1 MEPKKKKTEL
11 EEKQQ
16 NDFEIPEMWTLDLVN
31 EYLNGKEDDATK
43 FLSKKRA
50 MKKNDG
56 KNKKDE
62 KKDDDNK
69 MKDEKKMEKKERKR
83 RKIKY

>member
-50 MKKNDG
+50 MKKMMA
-56 KNKKDE
+56 KIR
-62 KKDDDNK
+62 K
-69 MKDEKKMEKKERKR
+69 MKKR
-83 RKIKY
+83 MMTIR